1 VSLVSVRWAGREP
14 RPVARPFLA
23 PLDGAADPAGAAR
36 WLRGEPHGVAL
47 SGDWAGGGLLL
58 SSHPLYVAGA
68 DADPFALLDFFP
80 VSIDVP
86 HTAQTAGPVVGGGWL
101 GWWGFELA
109 RRLERLTPAPPDPD
123 SLRPFDLAFHDHLI
137 RCDTAGQWWFEA
149 LWSEE
154 RDSFLRERLK
164 CWSERL
170 AGPSPD
176 GEPFTVEPMRVRSPG
191 ARGHGAAVA
200 EGIARIGEGQL
211 SQTNLCLRL
220 DGRLSGDLLDLW
232 VRADQVLAPPH
243 AAFIGGNEHTIASLS
258 PELFL
263 RRTGRRVETRPI
275 KGTAPMATDPARL
288 AASEKDRAENVMIVD
303 LMRNDLG
310 RVCEYGTVLV
320 PELCAVK
327 PAAAVWH
334 LVSTVTGR
342 LRPDVT
348 DGELLRATFPP
359 GSVSGAP
366 KIEAERVIHEL
377 ESTARGAYCGAIGL
391 CSPLAGL
398 ELSVA
403 IRTFEAHHDRLWLG
417 AGGGIV
423 ADSHPDTEVAEALTK
438 ARGVAAAAGI
448 EIRGD
453 APSEPVSP
461 LPRPVRLPRPDP
473 AAGVI
478 ETMAIT
484 TGRPLHLEQ
493 HLDRLSNSCR
503 QLEIPLPPELQLSIH
518 DAAAKITDGALRVH
532 VTRERAEVSVRA
544 RPRPEATGLTPVTL
558 PGGLGAHK
566 WADRTMIDAL
576 SSPTSTPLFCDLD
589 GNVLEA
595 GYAAVLILTRGAIIA
610 PPLDGRILD
619 SLSRRHLLDAARH
632 ASLPVSVRS
641 FTVDEARQADAVLLS
656 SSLRGPHPGLLP
668 GGPPAGA
675 AAEVC
680 AQLSR
685 AAQT

>member
-1 VSLVSVRWAGREP
+1 VSSVSVRWAGREP
-14 RPVARPFLA
+14 RPLARPFLTA
-23 PLDGAADPAGAAR
+23 LHGAADPVGAAR
-36 WLRGEPHGVAL
+36 WLRGEPHAVAL

-58 SSHPLYVAGA
+58 SSHPLYVADA
-68 DADPFALLDFFP
+68 DADPFALLDSFP
-80 VSIDVP
+80 VSIDLP
-86 HTAQTAGPVVGGGWL
+86 NSAQTGGPVVGGGWL

-109 RRLERLTPAPPDPD
+109 RRLERLPPAPPDPD
-123 SLRPFDLAFHDHLI
+123 SLRPFDLAFHDHLV
-137 RCDTAGQWWFEA
+137 RCDREGRWWFEA

-154 RDSFLRERLK
+154 RDSFLAERLT

-170 AGPSPD
+170 AGPAPD
-176 GEPFTVEPMRVRSPG
+176 AEPFTAGPMRVRPPG
-191 ARGHGAAVA
+191 TLGHLAAVA
-200 EGIARIGEGQL
+200 EGIARVGEGEL

-220 DGRLSGDLLDLW
+220 DGRLSGDPLDLW
-232 VRADQVLAPPH
+232 VQADQALAPSH

-263 RRTGRRVETRPI
+263 RRIGRSVETRPI
-275 KGTAPMATDPARL
+275 KGTAPIATDPARL

-310 RVCEYGTVLV
+310 RVCEYGSVHV
-320 PELCAVK
+320 PELCVVK

-348 DGELLRATFPP
+348 DASLLRSTFPP

-366 KIEAERVIHEL
+366 KIEAVRVIHEL
-377 ESTARGAYCGAIGL
+377 ESAARGAYCGAIGL

-403 IRTFEAHHDRLWLG
+403 IRTFEAHGDRLWLG

-423 ADSHPDTEVAEALTK
+423 ADSDPGTEVAEALTK
-438 ARGVAAAAGI
+438 ARGVAGAAAI
-448 EIRGD
+448 NVLASVPPERLSD
-453 APSEPVSP
+453 

-473 AAGVI
+473 AVGVI
-478 ETMAIT
+478 ETMAIAA
-484 TGRPLHLEQ
+484 GQPLHLEQ
-493 HLDRLSNSCR
+493 HLNRLSNSCR
-503 QLEIPLPPELQLSIH
+503 QLEIPLAPELQLAIH
-518 DAAAKITDGALRVH
+518 DAAAEITQGALRVH
-532 VTRERAEVSVRA
+532 MTRERAEISVRA
-544 RPRPEATGLTPVTL
+544 RPAPDATELIPVTL
-558 PGGLGAHK
+558 AGGLGAHK

-576 SSPTSTPLFCDLD
+576 SSPTSTPMFCDLD
-589 GNVLEA
+589 GTVLEA
-595 GYAAVLILTRGAIIA
+595 GYAAVLIASGGGIIA

-619 SLSRRHLLDAARH
+619 SLSRRRVLDAAGR

-641 FTVDEARQADAVLLS
+641 FTLDEARQADAVLLS

-668 GGPPAGA
+668 GGPPERA
-675 AAEVC
+675 AAELC
-680 AQLSR
+680 ARL
-685 AAQT
+685 ADGAQS

>member
-1 VSLVSVRWAGREP
+1 VSPVSVRWAGREP
-14 RPVARPFLA
+14 RPVARPFLS
-23 PLDGAADPAGAAR
+23 PLDGTADPAGAAR

-86 HTAQTAGPVVGGGWL
+86 DTADTGAPVVGGGWL

-123 SLRPFDLAFHDHLI
+123 SLRPFDLAFHDHLV
-137 RCDTAGQWWFEA
+137 RCDREGRWWFEA

-154 RDSFLRERLK
+154 RDSFLRERLT
-164 CWSERL
+164 CWSDRL
-170 AGPSPD
+170 AGPSP
-176 GEPFTVEPMRVRSPG
+176 GAEPFTAGPMRVRPPG
-191 ARGHGAAVA
+191 TRGHLAAVT
-200 EGIARIGEGQL
+200 EGIARIAEGEL
-211 SQTNLCLRL
+211 SQSNLCLRL

-232 VRADQVLAPPH
+232 VQADQALAPPH
-243 AAFIGGNEHTIASLS
+243 AAFIGGNERMIASLS

-263 RRTGRRVETRPI
+263 RRIGRRVETRPI
-275 KGTAPMATDPARL
+275 KGTAPIATDPARL

-310 RVCEYGTVLV
+310 RVCEYGTVQV
-320 PELCAVK
+320 PELCAVQ

-348 DGELLRATFPP
+348 DAVLLRSTFPP

-366 KIEAERVIHEL
+366 KIEAVRVIHEL

-403 IRTFEAHHDRLWLG
+403 IRTFEAHGDRLWLG

-438 ARGVAAAAGI
+438 AQGVAAAAGI
-448 EIRGD
+448 KVLASVPPQRLS
-453 APSEPVSP
+453 A

-478 ETMAIT
+478 ETMLIR
-484 TGRPLHLEQ
+484 TGQPLHLEQ

-503 QLEIPLPPELQLSIH
+503 QLEIPLPPELRLSIH
-518 DAAAKITDGALRVH
+518 DAAAKITEGALRVR
-532 VTRERAEVSVRA
+532 VTRERAEVSVRP
-544 RPRPEATGLTPVTL
+544 RPRPDATGLTPVTL
-558 PGGLGAHK
+558 AGGLGAHK
-566 WADRTMIDAL
+566 WSDRTMIDAL

-589 GNVLEA
+589 GTVLEA
-595 GYAAVLILTRGAIIA
+595 GYAAVLIASGGGIIA
-610 PPLDGRILD
+610 PPIDGRILD
-619 SLSRRHLLDAARH
+619 SLSRRQLLDAARH

-641 FTVDEARQADAVLLS
+641 FTLDEARQADAVLLS

-668 GGPPAGA
+668 GGPPASS
-675 AAEVC
+675 AAELC
-680 AQLSR
+680 AQLANRGQS
-685 AAQT
+685 